1 LKSFFTI
8 PRPLGIAVILSAII
22 YLTINIFLI
31 RYPVLFNGGYQLGVI
46 TSRVCLSIVSG
57 YFFYVIVNQFKND
70 KEKKDLNE
78 FISTRLDNICNS
90 LSFFFSEAV
99 SATNKYTSIPP
110 EKEEVNELL
119 KALETNPNFKPAVA
133 GSNSKRT
140 FTWFELLISEKLKT
154 EKQIDILLKISNS
167 LDSELLRLLGKII
180 DNNLF
185 FWIDQTKFLGRDF
198 KQFSLFTDY
207 FYEYQILGIELL
219 TYCYNKKY
227 LKINDKDIEKVYKR
241 IAKGE
246 IISKDEVIKLSK
258 EFT

>member
-1 LKSFFTI
+1 MKSFFTI

-46 TSRVCLSIVSG
+46 TSRVYLSIVSG

>member
-1 LKSFFTI
+1 MKSFFTI

-90 LSFFFSEAV
+90 LSSFFSEAV

>member
-1 LKSFFTI
+1 MTLKGT
-8 PRPLGIAVILSAII
+8 
-22 YLTINIFLI
+22 FLI

-119 KALETNPNFKPAVA
+119 KAIETNPNFKPAVA
-133 GSNSKRT
+133 DSKSKRT

-154 EKQIDILLKISNS
+154 EKQIDILLKTSNS

-180 DNNLF
+180 DNKLF

-246 IISKDEVIKLSK
+246 IISKDEAIKLSK

>member
-1 LKSFFTI
+1 MTLKGT
-8 PRPLGIAVILSAII
+8 
-22 YLTINIFLI
+22 FLI

-119 KALETNPNFKPAVA
+119 KAIETNPNFKPAVA
-133 GSNSKRT
+133 DSKSKRT

-154 EKQIDILLKISNS
+154 ERQIETLLKMSNS
-167 LDSELLRLLGKII
+167 LDSELLRILGKII
-180 DNNLF
+180 DSQYF
-185 FWIDQTKFLGRDF
+185 FWIDETKSFGREF
-198 KQFSLFTDY
+198 KQFTMFTDF
-207 FYEYQILGIELL
+207 FYEYSIIMNELL
-219 TYCYNKKY
+219 TYCYSKKY
-227 LKINDKDIEKVYKR
+227 INIDDKDSEKILMR

-246 IISKDEVIKLSK
+246 IISKEEVIKLSK
-258 EFT
+258 E

>member
-90 LSFFFSEAV
+90 LSSFFSEAV